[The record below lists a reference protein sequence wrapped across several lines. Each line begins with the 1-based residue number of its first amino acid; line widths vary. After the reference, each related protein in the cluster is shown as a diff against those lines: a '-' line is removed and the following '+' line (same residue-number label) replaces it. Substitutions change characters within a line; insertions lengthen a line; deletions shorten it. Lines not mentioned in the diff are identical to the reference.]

1 MSIIAWV
8 FIGAFIGLLASRIMR
23 TDAQEA
29 VLLNVMVGMTGAI
42 VGGFVWGLMATSDTG
57 VHNVWGW
64 LTTLIGA
71 SLFLSV
77 LGLPGHSTV
86 DHSLRRGRGN
96 KGS

>member
-1 MSIIAWV
+1 MSIIGWV
-8 FIGAFIGLLASRIMR
+8 FIGAFVGVLASRIMR

-42 VGGFVWGLMATSDTG
+42 VGGFVWGLVAPSETG
-57 VHNVWGW
+57 VHNGWGW
-64 LTTLIGA
+64 LMTLIGA

-77 LGLPGHSTV
+77 LGLPGRSTV
-86 DHSLRRGRGN
+86 DYSMRRGRGN